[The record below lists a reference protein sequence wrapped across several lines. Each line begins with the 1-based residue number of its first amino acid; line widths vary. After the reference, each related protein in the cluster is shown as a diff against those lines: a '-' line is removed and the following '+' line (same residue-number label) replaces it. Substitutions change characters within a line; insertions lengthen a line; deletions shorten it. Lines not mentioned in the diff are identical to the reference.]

1 MQNINIKG
9 NSMID
14 QKFNEFVEIVRRLR
28 NECPW
33 DKEQTNDSIKANTI
47 EEAYEVV
54 EAVDNH
60 DYDEL
65 KKELGDLLLHVV
77 FHSIIAEGDG
87 KFKLE
92 EVIESIQEKL
102 IRRHPHVFGETQV
115 SGPEEVKKNWE
126 AIKLSE
132 GRKSILEGVPKEMPA
147 LQRAFRLQEKASKV
161 GFDWE
166 KKEEVWKKVIEE
178 IEEMHKEETKSQKSR
193 QRQGSPKA
201 VKINN
206 EINEELE
213 NEIGDVF
220 FALVNY
226 SRFLGINPENAL
238 RRTNKKFIKRFN
250 YVEMKISDSG
260 RELRGSTLAEMDKF
274 WNESKNLIKDE

>member
-1 MQNINIKG
+1 MVDK
-9 NSMID
+9 
-14 QKFNEFVEIVRRLR
+14 KFNEFIEIVRRLR
-28 NECPW
+28 KECPW
-33 DKEQTNDSIKANTI
+33 DREQTNDSIKANTI

-87 KFKLE
+87 NFKFE

-102 IRRHPHVFGETQV
+102 IRRHPHVFGEIKV

-147 LQRAFRLQEKASKV
+147 LQRASQTP
-161 GFDWE
+161 G
-166 KKEEVWKKVIEE
+166 
-178 IEEMHKEETKSQKSR
+178 KSFQSW
-193 QRQGSPKA
+193 
-201 VKINN
+201 
-206 EINEELE
+206 
-213 NEIGDVF
+213 F
-220 FALVNY
+220 
-226 SRFLGINPENAL
+226 
-238 RRTNKKFIKRFN
+238 
-250 YVEMKISDSG
+250 
-260 RELRGSTLAEMDKF
+260 
-274 WNESKNLIKDE
+274 